1 MMKPYSLGGQS
12 GEQQEGQPRTYFK
25 EVSNKVYEHYLDYDL
40 DDFSI
45 ARELCT
51 VLRGV
56 DPEDTVALR
65 INSMGGRF
73 DVATQIINAINE
85 CPGTVIGI
93 IEQECA
99 SAATMVFL
107 ACSQWQVN
115 PWGEM
120 MIHYTSYGTGG
131 KGHEISA
138 RVTNSDVFFPKVF
151 REIYEHF
158 LSEEEIVD
166 VIKGQDIYLTQ
177 DSIISRLELVAE
189 KRNQEQEGGQ
199 NEESEVEEADQCVQV
214 PENSKKRWFN
224 KG

>member
-1 MMKPYSLGGQS
+1 
-12 GEQQEGQPRTYFK
+12 
-25 EVSNKVYEHYLDYDL
+25 
-40 DDFSI
+40 
-45 ARELCT
+45 
-51 VLRGV
+51 
-56 DPEDTVALR
+56 
-65 INSMGGRF
+65 
-73 DVATQIINAINE
+73 
-85 CPGTVIGI
+85 
-93 IEQECA
+93 
-99 SAATMVFL
+99 
-107 ACSQWQVN
+107 
-115 PWGEM
+115 
-120 MIHYTSYGTGG
+120 
-131 KGHEISA
+131 
-138 RVTNSDVFFPKVF
+138 VF